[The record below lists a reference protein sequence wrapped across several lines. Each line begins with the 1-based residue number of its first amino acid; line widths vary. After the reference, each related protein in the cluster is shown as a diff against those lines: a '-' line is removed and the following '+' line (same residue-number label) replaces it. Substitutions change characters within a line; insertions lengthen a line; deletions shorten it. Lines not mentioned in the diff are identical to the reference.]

1 MIYMGVYAIPEYASW
16 RNRTEKLKDSCKN
29 KDGERIKIAGAVIK
43 QTGILWVGCKVLM
56 TGMANRRR
64 LLHDRH
70 LAEASRGETGEAAV
84 FAGRECATSGH
95 ARAAGHAARHH
106 APARHP

>member
-16 RNRTEKLKDSCKN
+16 RKRTEKLKDSCEN
-29 KDGERIKIAGAVIK
+29 KDGEHMKIAETVIK
-43 QTGILWVGCKVLM
+43 WTGILRVGCKVTM
-56 TGMANRRR
+56 AGMANQRR

-70 LAEASRGETGEAAV
+70 LVEASRGEIGEATV

-95 ARAAGHAARHH
+95 ASAAGYAARHH